1 MGIMSD
7 DEMVMSGDDNKNGN
21 TLGMPTIS
29 CKYLKPVRLNA
40 CSNPPQE
47 EMHEMDGE

>member
-7 DEMVMSGDDNKNGN
+7 DEMVMSGDNKNGD
-21 TLGMPTIS
+21 TLGIPTIS
-29 CKYLKPVRLNA
+29 CKYLKPIRLNA

-47 EMHEMDGE
+47 EMHEMGGK